1 MFVDVQI
8 FIKHDQT
15 RCCFVTKE
23 CLIAK
28 GSISHFGRSLQTN
41 ATLWNGSAI
50 KHNID
55 DLIYALSLVFLG
67 ILPRDSYS
75 RLCLARDDI
84 WSHRVSGRA
93 FKTRE
98 EMLNEEIQCKMK
110 KNLIYLPPQAVLL
123 IDLTTR
129 WRLLKPALNTYLEFA
144 AIWFSWAR
152 LNFLP
157 IPSAKIRT
165 PTFRRSRK
173 GLLSES
179 CDIPSVMTS
188 STWMEE
194 KKKL

>member
-110 KNLIYLPPQAVLL
+110 KKSNI
-123 IDLTTR
+123 LTSTSR
-129 WRLLKPALNTYLEFA
+129 SLDWPHYTMKASKAGVEHV
-144 AIWFSWAR
+144 SWICR
-152 LNFLP
+152 HL
-157 IPSAKIRT
+157 
-165 PTFRRSRK
+165 
-173 GLLSES
+173 
-179 CDIPSVMTS
+179 V
-188 STWMEE
+188 
-194 KKKL
+194 